1 MIHIS
6 IQETHFLVRN
16 NTMRQTFFFLE
27 ETEPILNL
35 ILTAIDWIFS
45 ISIYRDTNIFNFI
58 VEFI

>member
-16 NTMRQTFFFLE
+16 NTMRQTGFFLE

-45 ISIYRDTNIFNFI
+45 ISIYRDTGIFNFI